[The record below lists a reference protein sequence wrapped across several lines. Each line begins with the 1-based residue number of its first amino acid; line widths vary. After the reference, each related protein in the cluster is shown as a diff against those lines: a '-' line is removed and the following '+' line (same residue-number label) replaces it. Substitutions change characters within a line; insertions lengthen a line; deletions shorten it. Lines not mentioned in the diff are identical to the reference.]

1 MPHLVCDHLRL
12 ACIRGGVSNGVRE
25 SEGDSKGAFVF
36 FFWLRPMGWLQR
48 AGWVHSVTDLGS
60 GGLGMGIS

>member
-36 FFWLRPMGWLQR
+36 FFLAEANGVAAACR
-48 AGWVHSVTDLGS
+48 LGA
-60 GGLGMGIS
+60 